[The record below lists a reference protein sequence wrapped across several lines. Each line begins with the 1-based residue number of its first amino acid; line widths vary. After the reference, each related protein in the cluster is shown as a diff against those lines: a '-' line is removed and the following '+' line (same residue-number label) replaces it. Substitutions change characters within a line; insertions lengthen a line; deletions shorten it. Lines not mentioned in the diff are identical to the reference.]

1 MILDSCSKNEEEIE
15 NKKHKCKRFSA
26 KKLEQTYALLI
37 IKKTGAEYSQWT
49 ANILNCWEKF
59 NKQCQNREWSCYWQL
74 KLSSKGCL
82 YVTC

>member
-37 IKKTGAEYSQWT
+37 IKKTGAEYSQ
-49 ANILNCWEKF
+49 
-59 NKQCQNREWSCYWQL
+59 
-74 KLSSKGCL
+74 
-82 YVTC
+82 